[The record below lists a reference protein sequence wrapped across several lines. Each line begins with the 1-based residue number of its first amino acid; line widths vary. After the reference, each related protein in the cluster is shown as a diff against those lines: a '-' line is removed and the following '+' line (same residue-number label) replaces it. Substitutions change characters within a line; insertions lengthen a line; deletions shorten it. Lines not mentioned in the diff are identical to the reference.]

1 MNGFSVSCQH
11 AAFVFVLLTTTV
23 SHGDD
28 TKYNLA
34 YKFSTGDVIRYEV
47 EHRMSIRNTIDKETQ
62 RATSETKSVKAWR
75 ILDVLPDDQIELMN
89 MVEQVYMK
97 NQLPD
102 LDDQV
107 YDSTKDK
114 TPPPGFKD
122 AAKAVGVPISILRMS
137 PHGKILDRKMK
148 IHQPAADPDAL
159 ITLQLPEDPV
169 AIDTTWDEPLRV
181 TVQLKE
187 GGTRAIQA
195 RRHYKL
201 MDVKNGVAT
210 IEVSYQVLSPINA
223 YLEAQLIQRLMNGTV
238 RFDITAGRILS
249 QEMNVDRRVLGYA
262 GPTSS
267 MHYVMQMKERLL
279 EDIPEVAQK
288 P

>member
-1 MNGFSVSCQH
+1 MNRRYVSGHC
-11 AAFVFVLLTTTV
+11 AAFVFVLSTTAV
-23 SHGDD
+23 SHGGD
-28 TKYNLA
+28 TKYDLT
-34 YKFSTGDVIRYEV
+34 YKFSTGEVIRYEV

-62 RATSETKSVKAWR
+62 QATSETKSVKAWR

-89 MVEQVYMK
+89 MVEQVHMK

-102 LDDQV
+102 LDDQI

-114 TPPPGFKD
+114 IPPPGFED

-137 PHGKILDRKMK
+137 PQGKILDRKMQ
-148 IHQPAADPDAL
+148 IHQPAADPNAL
-159 ITLQLPEDPV
+159 ITIQLPEEPV
-169 AIDTTWDEPLRV
+169 AIDETWDEPLQL

-201 MDVKNGVAT
+201 KDVKHAVAT
-210 IEVSYQVLSPINA
+210 IEVSYQILSPINA

-238 RFDITAGRILS
+238 RFDVVAGRILS
-249 QEMNVDRRVLGYA
+249 QEMEVDRRVLGYA

-267 MHYVMQMKERLL
+267 MHYVMHLKERLL
-279 EDIPEVAQK
+279 ENVPEVAQK

>member
-1 MNGFSVSCQH
+1 MNRSTISACC
-11 AAFVFVLLTTTV
+11 AAFVFVLPTTTV
-23 SHGDD
+23 AHGGD
-28 TKYNLA
+28 TKYDLT

-62 RATSETKSVKAWR
+62 QATSETKSVKAWR
-75 ILDVLPDDQIELMN
+75 ILDVLPDGQIELMN
-89 MVEQVYMK
+89 MVEKVYMK

-102 LDDQV
+102 LDDQI

-114 TPPPGFKD
+114 IPPPGFED
-122 AAKAVGVPISILRMS
+122 AAKAVGVPISTLWIS
-137 PHGKILDRKMK
+137 PQGKIVDRKMQ

-159 ITLQLPEDPV
+159 VTIQLPEEPV
-169 AIDTTWDEPLRV
+169 AINATWDEPLRV

-201 MDVKNGVAT
+201 TDVNNDVAT
-210 IEVSYQVLSPINA
+210 IEVSYQILSPITA
-223 YLEAQLIQRLMNGTV
+223 YLEAQLIQRFMNGTV
-238 RFDITAGRILS
+238 RFDIAAGRILS
-249 QEMNVDRRVLGYA
+249 QEMEVDRRVLGYA

-279 EDIPEVAQK
+279 EDFPEVAQK

>member
-1 MNGFSVSCQH
+1 MNCFSVSGHC

-23 SHGDD
+23 SHGGD
-28 TKYNLA
+28 TKYDLTYN
-34 YKFSTGDVIRYEV
+34 FSTGDVIRYEV

-62 RATSETKSVKAWR
+62 QATSETKSVKAWR

-89 MVEQVYMK
+89 MVERVYMK
-97 NQLPD
+97 NHLPD
-102 LDDQV
+102 LDDQI

-114 TPPPGFKD
+114 NPPPGFED

-137 PHGKILDRKMK
+137 PQGKILDRKMK
-148 IHQPAADPDAL
+148 IHQPAADPDAF
-159 ITLQLPEDPV
+159 ITVRLPEEPV
-169 AIDTTWDEPLRV
+169 SINATWDEPLHV

-201 MDVKNGVAT
+201 KDVKNAVAT
-210 IEVSYQVLSPINA
+210 IGVSYQILSPINA

-249 QEMNVDRRVLGYA
+249 QEMNVDQRVLGYA

-279 EDIPEVAQK
+279 EDVPEVAQN